1 LLDIILSNY
10 ILIRVEGLYP
20 PMPQDQSGRDA
31 EPVETDPPSFKTISQ
46 SLGKPRRELLMAFL
60 ESDRSTLNTAQLR
73 EQTTVSRG
81 STIHHLERLVEWGLV
96 VEEDARE
103 RHGRGGRD
111 ARTWALTDRGETFCA
126 DHLGAP
132 LSEFVS
138 PDDIAE
144 LNDRLTGTTERTR
157 NLEEDMAVLLDAVA
171 DIGAGTGQ
179 ISDETET
186 GLRKKS
192 QRLKNQLD

>member
-1 LLDIILSNY
+1 MSQ
-10 ILIRVEGLYP
+10 E
-20 PMPQDQSGRDA
+20 QSSGDA
-31 EPVETDPPSFKTISQ
+31 RPAGADETPFKTISQ
-46 SLGKPRRELLMAFL
+46 SLGKPRKELLMAFL
-60 ESDRSTLNTAQLR
+60 ESDKSTLNTAQLR

-81 STIHHLERLVEWGLV
+81 STLHHLERLVKWGLI

-103 RHGRGGRD
+103 YHGRGGRD

-138 PDDIAE
+138 PDDVAKLNAE
-144 LNDRLTGTTERTR
+144 VTDTTERMGK
-157 NLEEDMAVLLDAVA
+157 LEEDMAVLLDAVA

-179 ISDETET
+179 ISDETEA
-186 GLRKKS
+186 GLRKKA
-192 QRLKNQLD
+192 QRLDQRSD